1 METVLLLV
9 VDHVLVMYCEE
20 YNHIFGDAPC
30 VVETARGEVSCELR
44 CGNQSVNQNKATVY
58 K

>member
-1 METVLLLV
+1 MPRV
-9 VDHVLVMYCEE
+9 VLVLVIMFCEE